1 MRDKSKKQEQ
11 KRILIMTIG
20 EVFWE
25 FEEEYLDLVIAK
37 SKLT

>member
-20 EVFWE
+20 EVFRQ
-25 FEEEYLDLVIAK
+25 FEEEYVDLVIAK